1 MTSGNA
7 PAEAFNTC
15 RRVNSLSCTIPS
27 YLTDFVM
34 QLLQSRYNTYKL
46 YITTRER
53 VNIMPR
59 EAHTRLPQPVFHE
72 PNFGEEVST
81 PDPTGFETQHPS
93 DNAVYNEV
101 KDLLKK
107 DVVSFEKSRG
117 ADDDLFQLEHA
128 YGSHGA
134 QLVQK
139 IKNAGKIIFHAFG
152 DSGASDARKYFN
164 ELRVADQVT
173 MDCSRSDD
181 ANRPAFIFHLGDVV
195 YSFGEAQY
203 YYDQFYEPF
212 RNYPAPIFAI
222 PGNHDSFVVPGTPAA
237 REPLKIFHRNFCA
250 DAPVITSE
258 AGSLHRTAMTQPGFY
273 FTLNAPFVRIIG
285 LFSNALEDPGL
296 ISSQGGHWHG
306 VPDFQLGFLTAQLK
320 RIQARELP
328 GRSSARDPPSS
339 IQLCSATQHG
349 QRRQPFEQLG
359 DASGNRQNMRS
370 GRRVSACVSRGARPQ
385 LPALYAYRRVR
396 GQGAGRALHRL
407 RRRRAQREPDRA
419 RKKGT
424 GATRA
429 AHGLERELS
438 GISASAEDEGT
449 PARKIRRHQLRLPS
463 HSCRQDATQNRLS
476 SSRRGHAG
484 PVALRHGDGRP
495 RQPRDGRQLVRSRR
509 VQSFKSPPG
518 IVGVRTSG
526 MSTRGA
532 RWRGTRVGEF
542 RRGQLPSWS
551 PNAHIGENAETSKE
565 AEEGPG
571 EAHARQGGAAGAAGD
586 RARARR
592 LAQPRHRPGNR
603 GPGLADRTEAA
614 AGQFV

>member
-1 MTSGNA
+1 
-7 PAEAFNTC
+7 
-15 RRVNSLSCTIPS
+15 
-27 YLTDFVM
+27 M

-320 RIQARELP
+320 RIKRENYQGAVLLATHHP
-328 GRSSARDPPSS
+328 PFSYAPPPNMGSGGNHSSSSAMLREIDKICDREGVYPHAFLAAHAHNYQRYTRIVEFAGKERDVPFIVCGDGGHNVNP
-339 IQLCSATQHG
+339 IVRGKKG
-349 QRRQPFEQLG
+349 QGPHEPHMGSNVDYLEFQ
-359 DASGNRQNMRS
+359 
-370 GRRVSACVSRGARPQ
+370 
-385 LPALYAYRRVR
+385 PALKTKELLLEKYDDINYGYLRIHVDKTQLRIGFHQV
-396 GQGAGRALHRL
+396 GAG
-407 RRRRAQREPDRA
+407 
-419 RKKGT
+419 T
-424 GATRA
+424 
-429 AHGLERELS
+429 
-438 GISASAEDEGT
+438 
-449 PARKIRRHQLRLPS
+449 
-463 HSCRQDATQNRLS
+463 
-476 SSRRGHAG
+476 
-484 PVALRHGDGRP
+484 
-495 RQPRDGRQLVRSRR
+495 
-509 VQSFKSPPG
+509 
-518 IVGVRTSG
+518 
-526 MSTRGA
+526 
-532 RWRGTRVGEF
+532 
-542 RRGQLPSWS
+542 
-551 PNAHIGENAETSKE
+551 
-565 AEEGPG
+565 
-571 EAHARQGGAAGAAGD
+571 
-586 RARARR
+586 
-592 LAQPRHRPGNR
+592 LAQSRFDMVTVD
-603 GPGLADRTEAA
+603 LASHAMVA
-614 AGQFV
+614 N